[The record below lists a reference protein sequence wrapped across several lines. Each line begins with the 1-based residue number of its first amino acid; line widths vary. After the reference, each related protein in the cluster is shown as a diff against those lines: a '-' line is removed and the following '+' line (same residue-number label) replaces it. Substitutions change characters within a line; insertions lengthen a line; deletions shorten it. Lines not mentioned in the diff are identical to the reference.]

1 MNAINVEYG
10 RTTISVYAEFML
22 SSGMEV
28 IANAGWYLDERRG
41 WEFTV
46 QVNIV
51 GRSDWDIKAGD
62 GAACYI
68 ERAFELLQ
76 VKCTYD
82 EVKAVAQFL
91 GEFKTKREPS

>member
-28 IANAGWYLDERRG
+28 LVNAGWYPDERRG
-41 WEFTV
+41 WEFTA

-51 GRSDWDIKAGD
+51 GASGWDIKAGD
-62 GAACYI
+62 GTACYI

-76 VKCTYD
+76 VKCTND
-82 EVKAVAQFL
+82 EVKAIAQFL
-91 GEFKTKREPS
+91 EGFKTKRDPS